1 MSVDRDSLTPLGCF
15 VVGAGLA
22 SDFFFIEGMVDML
35 NYGSFE
41 KIIHK
46 YSTSQ
51 ASMEDLANTLLTSP
65 LFDDGTRRSQHR
77 KGPDISKLRSGERP
91 IPTDILALYEDPKS
105 LGDIKKCFS
114 EEILPYIQDCD
125 REDVKAEICQLV
137 QEDDNLTVSKKAYFK
152 GLALREDTAGFLA
165 EVYRAAVFWKEPKP
179 KVTNLPPR
187 NVFFHGRE
195 ALLDTIDQYYQSGK
209 RIVGLY
215 GMGGVGKTQ
224 AALQYAYGHFED
236 HAVFWWINA
245 ESKVALHNGVHG
257 FLSAQKCL
265 PKNKDAENVRTAF
278 LEYLAKKRK
287 WLLIYDNAEYG
298 TPDEYETLKSYI
310 PDCASRGRIIL
321 TTRCRQ
327 AFEDAAHIEIK
338 VFGEGEAQ
346 SFLQLR
352 SGVNDSLGA
361 LKLAVQMGCLPLA
374 LEYAA
379 AYIRETPGVDYADYG
394 KKLEKFGARLLDQ
407 EIGHQFYKDTVRGA
421 FHITLDK
428 LLYHFDLDPAARSAG
443 QFLNVCAFLAP
454 EGIDMEIFAS
464 FGGALPEPLKN
475 VLADGLERDRLAR
488 DLTRH
493 SLVQVEKDLLS
504 IHRLLQ
510 EVLIDEIP
518 EGEEMLYI
526 NYAYGVIYA
535 PFYQVATGN
544 RASSWELAP
553 LAPHMHSILRRYAQY
568 CQKTGKDAEDR
579 TVVAREFFAWSSLLV
594 TGLGQLDGPGLEGV
608 CRKNIPALQTTLD
621 FYDLLPGGG
630 DIYQAYTLML
640 LAQSTEGLGDD
651 QAAAQYYRDA
661 LDSTDQTVSLLL
673 EDDGLC
679 CDDTLQRMCQ
689 LEAFQMAADICAAVN
704 GSRLI
709 SQYTNLIWESHRCLI
724 RILQKQ
730 LACFPLKE
738 DAGQYAV
745 TWRYL
750 QICSHQIACLA
761 QRTFMLRVGAPESW
775 LLERDGLPIYGPYGF
790 FFPEEGLEGTEN
802 VTADILDGFDGI
814 LDSGNGKDAARKLS
828 VPWTTLAFTED
839 IRTGDAILK
848 ILVDTD
854 IEDLDISAKRS
865 LYGAVYML
873 AKRLGYA
880 DIVEQYEKR
889 LYDLPHRY

>member
-1 MSVDRDSLTPLGCF
+1 
-15 VVGAGLA
+15 
-22 SDFFFIEGMVDML
+22 ML

-51 ASMEDLANTLLTSP
+51 APMEDLANTLLTSP
-65 LFDDGTRRSQHR
+65 LFDGATRSSQYR
-77 KGPDISKLRSGERP
+77 KGPDISKFRSGERP
-91 IPTDILALYEDPKS
+91 IPADILALYEDPKS

-114 EEILPYIQDCD
+114 EEILPYIQECD
-125 REDVKAEICQLV
+125 REDVKTEICQLI
-137 QEDDNLTVSKKAYFK
+137 QEDDDLTASKKAYFK
-152 GLALREDTAGFLA
+152 GLALREDIAGFLA

-187 NVFFHGRE
+187 NVFFHGRV
-195 ALLDTIDQYYQSGK
+195 ALLDIIDQYYQSGK

-224 AALQYAYGHFED
+224 TALQYAYGHFED

-245 ESKVALHNGVHG
+245 ESKTTLHNSVYS
-257 FLSAQKCL
+257 FLLSQKCL
-265 PKNKDAENVRTAF
+265 PRNKDGENVRTAF

-287 WLLIYDNAEYG
+287 WLLIYDNAEYS
-298 TPDEYETLKSYI
+298 TSDEYETLKSYI
-310 PDCASRGRIIL
+310 PDCASRGRILL

-327 AFEDAAHIEIK
+327 AFEDAAHIETK

-352 SGVNDSLGA
+352 SGVNDDLAA

-394 KKLEKFGARLLDQ
+394 RKLEKFGARLLDR
-407 EIGHQFYKDTVRGA
+407 EIGHQFYKNTVRGA

-428 LLYHFDLDPAARSAG
+428 LLCSSDPDPAARSAG

-454 EGIDMEIFAS
+454 EGIDMEMLARY
-464 FGGALPEPLKN
+464 GGALPEPLKN
-475 VLADGLERDRLAR
+475 VLADELERDELAR

-493 SLVQVEKDLLS
+493 SLVQAEQDLLS

-518 EGEEMLYI
+518 DEEKMLCI
-526 NYAYGVIYA
+526 NHAYGVIYT
-535 PFYQVATGN
+535 PFYEVATGG
-544 RASSWELAP
+544 RQSGWELAP

-568 CQKTGKDAEDR
+568 CQKTGKDAGDH
-579 TVVAREFFAWSSLLV
+579 TIVAREFFSWSSLLV
-594 TGLGQLDGPGLEGV
+594 TGLGQLDGHGLEEI
-608 CRKNIPALQTTLD
+608 CQKNIPPLQTTLD
-621 FYDLLPGGG
+621 FYSLLPGGG

-651 QAAAQYYRDA
+651 QAAARYYTDA
-661 LDSTDQTVSLLL
+661 IESTGRTVSLLP
-673 EDDGLC
+673 DDTGLSC
-679 CDDTLQRMCQ
+679 NDTLQRMCQ
-689 LEAFQMAADICAAVN
+689 LEAFRMASDICAAVN
-704 GSRLI
+704 GSRLV
-709 SQYTNLIWESHRCLI
+709 SQYTSLIWNSLKCLVK
-724 RILQKQ
+724 ILQKQ
-730 LACFPLKE
+730 MACFPLKK
-738 DAGQYAV
+738 DTGQYAC

-750 QICSHQIACLA
+750 QICSRQIACLTKRA
-761 QRTFMLRVGAPESW
+761 FMLRVKAPENW
-775 LLERDGLPIYGPYGF
+775 LLERDDGPPVCGHYGF
-790 FFPEEGLEGTEN
+790 FFPEEDLTGTEN
-802 VTADILDGFDGI
+802 VNADILDGSDGV
-814 LDSGNGKDAARKLS
+814 LDSGNREDTAQKLDK
-828 VPWTTLAFTED
+828 PWTALAFADD
-839 IRTGDAILK
+839 IRTKDAMLNIL
-848 ILVDTD
+848 INVDD
-854 IEDLDISAKRS
+854 AELGASAKRA

-873 AKRLGYA
+873 AKCLGYD

-889 LYDLPHRY
+889 LYDLPR